1 MQSLSS
7 NTPAFTGRLTPCNA
21 AEYICNR
28 VENVVVA
35 AVALHKVAQFGVNHG
50 TEAVCSAVTIWTGV
64 EMLLAG
70 NLMTGA
76 GITLAGTKQALNIL
90 YPAQTDVKELLQNAR
105 AGIDMITILEKA
117 NQDTFA
123 NVDANLNI
131 VKQNVQDL
139 EARLKDIRNIADRGS
154 KKLKAQKEKAAGL
167 YQEALQSFKK
177 TQLILNHSQSQIN
190 RANLNFTF
198 ALCRIDELV
207 NLAQEQGGDLEER
220 VARFATLSKE
230 IHSECTDAKQVLEE
244 GNSGLTEG
252 LQCLNEALTKFNAA
266 TYEAGKASQMALSKF
281 EKIKSRAQIEESC
294 QGKIEEIRSE
304 LNQAKER
311 SEDILAIAHQ
321 TDSYLAQ
328 AEELSDVKFGYQSI
342 ILGGGVGACLG
353 AAFGGGM
360 GAFAAAPAG
369 VVAYHNRETI
379 GNLLFGKDPEATPA
393 KPTPKNPVTYEFNKH
408 SSGFWGRYIQKRG
421 SETVGRIA
429 IDLGDD
435 KSTLSLTFN
444 FNKKEV
450 ISRKELKNVYEELS
464 QRLSDERITPEAC
477 LAIIT
482 RLENLEIDRGS
493 RGRAKGVIPQNDPFF
508 NELKRRANR
517 LMN

>member
-1 MQSLSS
+1 MQSPSLG
-7 NTPAFTGRLTPCNA
+7 TPTLTSRFTQCSA
-21 AEYICNR
+21 AAYVCNR

-70 NLMTGA
+70 DYMTGA
-76 GITLAGTKQALNIL
+76 GITFAGTKQALNIL

-105 AGIDMITILEKA
+105 AGIDMITILEQA

-139 EARLKDIRNIADRGS
+139 ETRLKDIRNIADRGS

-177 TQLILNHSQSQIN
+177 TQMILNRSQSQISE
-190 RANLNFTF
+190 ANFKFTL
-198 ALCRIDELV
+198 ALCRMDTLV
-207 NLAQEQGGDLEER
+207 ELAQEEGGDLKEK
-220 VARFATLSKE
+220 VARFAALSQE
-230 IHSECTDAKQVLEE
+230 IHSECTDAKQVLEG
-244 GNSGLTEG
+244 GNSGLTDG
-252 LQCLNEALTKFNAA
+252 LLCLNEALTKFNAA
-266 TYEAGKASQMALSKF
+266 TYEAGKASQMALSKL
-281 EKIKSRAQIEESC
+281 EKIKARAQIEESC

-311 SEDILAIAHQ
+311 GQDILAIAEQ

-328 AEELSDVKFGYQSI
+328 AEELSEVKFGYQSI

-360 GAFAAAPAG
+360 AAFAAAPAG
-369 VVAYHNRETI
+369 VVAYHNRESI
-379 GNLLFGKDPEATPA
+379 GNLLFGKDPEAIPA

-421 SETVGRIA
+421 SETVGKIA

-435 KSTLSLTFN
+435 KAALSLNFN
-444 FNKKEV
+444 FNKKDIV
-450 ISRKELKNVYEELS
+450 SRKELKHVYEVLS
-464 QRLSDERITPEAC
+464 ERLTDGLLTAKAC

-493 RGRAKGVIPQNDPFF
+493 RGRAKGVISQKDPFF